1 MGERAGTGESETA
14 SVIPSERARTSLVRQ
29 ISYAV
34 IVATEQSSALQLPDV
49 ELEGFVSAKSIII
62 EDEEEDVKPVLH
74 PIFQRSVSS
83 SSSEA
88 TPAAPTR
95 ARSKSIR
102 STNIKRDETIEVAD
116 PGLELEY
123 DEEDEDF
130 VLLDS
135 IDKLPTTEAIS
146 GGIDVRYARC
156 LSCQCYT

>member
-1 MGERAGTGESETA
+1 MCLTTSEKTDIVCA
-14 SVIPSERARTSLVRQ
+14 Q

-34 IVATEQSSALQLPDV
+34 VVATEQSSALQLPDV
-49 ELEGFVSAKSIII
+49 ELEGFVSAKTILV
-62 EDEEEDVKPVLH
+62 EEQDGAEADEEDVKPVLH

-88 TPAAPTR
+88 VSAKG
-95 ARSKSIR
+95 RSKSKPGKPKKAR
-102 STNIKRDETIEVAD
+102 REEPIEAAD

-135 IDKLPTTEAIS
+135 IDKLPTSEAIS
-146 GGIDVRYARC
+146 GGIDVK
-156 LSCQCYT
+156 